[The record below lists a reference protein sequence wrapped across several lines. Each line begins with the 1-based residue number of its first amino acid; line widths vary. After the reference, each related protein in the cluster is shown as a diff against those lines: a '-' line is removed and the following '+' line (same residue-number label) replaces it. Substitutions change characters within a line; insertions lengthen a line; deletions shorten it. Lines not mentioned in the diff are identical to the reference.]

1 MALSRYNRIVIFVY
15 RILSKTKYQISLFLR
30 EPRFQ
35 KATEQINQLG
45 IHGISLKKLITRIYI
60 YGNALGGESQT
71 QIVKL
76 CRTPLGI
83 GCKICFLPH

>member
-1 MALSRYNRIVIFVY
+1 MALSRYNRIVIFVSY
-15 RILSKTKYQISLFLR
+15 FIYNQIPNKLILERTALL
-30 EPRFQ
+30 E
-35 KATEQINQLG
+35 ATEQINQLG

>member
-1 MALSRYNRIVIFVY
+1 MALSRYNRIVIFVSY
-15 RILSKTKYQISLFLR
+15 FIYNQIPNKLILERTALLEAI
-30 EPRFQ
+30 
-35 KATEQINQLG
+35 EQINQLG